1 MSREEHRPADRRQR
15 WCLEGGDT
23 VLPDDASIV
32 GVGIAAD
39 SEYPVANIDQTAQ
52 AVLRH
57 QKLLHRIERAIA
69 ERARNG
75 NSQSRGVGELPGRGG
90 GMLELAVIDEE
101 IRPVEDGGN
110 ARGYLLEGRTENEP
124 GHDAQVGLLAQLRDQ
139 IGITGDPAGA

>member
-1 MSREEHRPADRRQR
+1 MVAAE
-15 WCLEGGDT
+15 LEYL
-23 VLPDDASIV
+23 VPYL
-32 GVGIAAD
+32 
-39 SEYPVANIDQTAQ
+39 DQTAQ

-101 IRPVEDGGN
+101 IRPVEDGGD
-110 ARGYLLEGRTENEP
+110 ARGYLLEGRTENEL
-124 GHDAQVGLLAQLRDQ
+124 GHDAQIGLLAQLRDQ
-139 IGITGDPAGA
+139 IGITGDAAGS